1 MTTQTPAPAAATPP
15 STPPIDAPAVGTW
28 TLTWHGVRTVA
39 ALELRQRVRSSRWKV
54 ALLVW
59 FAVVAAIT
67 LLAGGVLLF
76 VDEGGTD
83 TQSRGVVLGAVV
95 TVLVLGL
102 GLLVTP
108 TLTSTAVNGDRGAG
122 TLATLQVTLLSPVEI
137 ALGKLLAAWA
147 SACAFL
153 VVSLPF
159 YVIAL
164 LMGGVPVWT
173 LPRVLL
179 LTALLLAAVCGI
191 GLGWSARAARPA
203 GSTVLTFVTVA
214 ALTVFSPVFFG
225 LTYPFLSSTQ
235 EVQVYGV
242 PDEYWASLDDED
254 LASSTPPDPTCELFT
269 AQRTVAHTEA
279 TWWLLAINPFVI
291 VADGALPGTSDGTA
305 SVVDEVRETT
315 QGLRATRLGAPAVLD
330 ECWTEDRDG
339 APAERDA
346 AGPIWPY
353 GLAANLLLGALGFV
367 TAVRRLRIPQRTLPR
382 GTRVA

>member
-83 TQSRGVVLGAVV
+83 TQSRGVALGAVV